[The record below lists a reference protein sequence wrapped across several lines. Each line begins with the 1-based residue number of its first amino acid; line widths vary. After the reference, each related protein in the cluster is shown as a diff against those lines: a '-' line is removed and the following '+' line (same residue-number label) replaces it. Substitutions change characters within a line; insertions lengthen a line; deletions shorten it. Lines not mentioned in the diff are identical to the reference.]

1 MGRRIAC
8 VHRGERHPG
17 RRGRRLA
24 AVRTVTGDSV
34 LVSRS
39 GGTQNLAMQFFD
51 RVAISGDHEA
61 FRYCQGDDW
70 VSVTWHETAERVIRL
85 AAGLLALGITAEQPI
100 GIASSTRYEWIL
112 ADLANMCAGAATT
125 TVYPSTNAGDAA
137 YILADSESRIVF
149 AEDEIQ
155 LAKLDARRADLPDLK
170 TIVVFD
176 GHADGDWVMTLD
188 DLEEIGAKHLIEH
201 PGCVRET
208 SEAILGG
215 RLATLIYTSGT
226 TGRPKGVRLSHR
238 AWVYQGETV
247 AAMNLLDE
255 NDLQLLWLPMAH
267 SFGKVLLTAQLACG
281 FVSAIDGRVDRIVD
295 NLAAVR
301 PTFMGAAPRIFE
313 KAHARIVTTQQA
325 HGGIRAKLFD
335 AAFKLGRTVDARR
348 IAGQQ
353 VSLRM
358 SLQHKLFDRLAFSRI
373 RQAFGGRIRFFVSG
387 SAPLNLEIAEWFHAA
402 GLLILEG
409 YGLTE
414 TAGGGFINRPD
425 NYKLGT
431 VGLPFD
437 GTSVRIGDQDEV
449 QISGPC
455 VMAGYHHMP
464 EATIATFT
472 ADGWLRTGDMGAI
485 DPDGFLTI
493 TGRIKDLFKTTGG
506 KYIAPSAI
514 EAKFMSLCPYASR
527 FLVFGEARNYCV
539 ALITLDEDVISGWAA
554 NNGLEGVSYTEL
566 AQSPAVHQL
575 VDGYVDQLNTEL
587 NRWETIKKWALLDHD
602 LTIENGELT
611 PSLKAKRAVIAE
623 QYREVV
629 DALYT

>member
-1 MGRRIAC
+1 M
-8 VHRGERHPG
+8 
-17 RRGRRLA
+17 
-24 AVRTVTGDSV
+24 TGDSV
-34 LVSRS
+34 VVPRS
-39 GGTQNLAMQFFD
+39 SATQNLAMQFFD

-61 FRYCQGDDW
+61 FRYRQGDDW
-70 VSVTWHETAERVIRL
+70 VSVTWHETAERVTRL

-112 ADLANMCAGAATT
+112 SDLANMCAGAATT
-125 TVYPSTNAGDAA
+125 TVYPSTNAGDTA

-170 TIVVFD
+170 RIVVFD
-176 GHADGDWVMTLD
+176 GHADGDRVMTLD
-188 DLEEIGAKHLIEH
+188 DLEEIGAKHLIDH
-201 PGCVRET
+201 PGCVREA
-208 SEAILGG
+208 SEAILAD

-238 AWVYQGETV
+238 AWVYQGEAV

-281 FVSAIDGRVDRIVD
+281 FVSAIDGRVDKIVD

-325 HGGIRAKLFD
+325 RGGIRAKLFES
-335 AAFKLGRTVDARR
+335 AFKLGRTVDARR
-348 IAGQQ
+348 IAGQP
-353 VSLRM
+353 VPLRM
-358 SLQHKLFDRLAFSRI
+358 SLQHKLFDRLVFSRI

-387 SAPLNLEIAEWFHAA
+387 SAPLNPEIAEWFHAA

-455 VMAGYHHMP
+455 VMTGYHHVP

-472 ADGWLRTGDMGAI
+472 ADRWLRTGDMGAI
-485 DPDGFLTI
+485 DTDGFLTI

-514 EAKFMSLCPYASR
+514 ETKFMSLCPYTSR
-527 FLVFGEARNYCV
+527 FLVFGEAHNYCV
-539 ALITLDEDVISGWAA
+539 ALITLDEDVISGWAT
-554 NNGLEGVSYTEL
+554 NNELEGASYTEL
-566 AQSPAVHQL
+566 VQSSAVRQL
-575 VDGYVDQLNTEL
+575 VDGYVTQLNTEL
-587 NRWETIKKWALLDHD
+587 NRWETIKKWSLLDQD
-602 LTIENGELT
+602 LTIESGELT

-623 QYREVV
+623 HYRDVL
-629 DALYT
+629 DALYA